1 MAGEWKYVRT
11 NSKGKRIFR
20 RDTNESIDFV
30 TKYLDDNNIDYE
42 IKSGATMMYIYDPYG
57 KLYAYY
63 WTTGRWS
70 ADKAIADR
78 HYNSEGIEDF
88 VTKYVG
94 IPAEEKQVEE

>member
-1 MAGEWKYVRT
+1 
-11 NSKGKRIFR
+11 
-20 RDTNESIDFV
+20 
-30 TKYLDDNNIDYE
+30 
-42 IKSGATMMYIYDPYG
+42 MMYIYDPYG